1 MLRENTEFGKS
12 LHVVCVDLEKAY
24 DKVPRELINMVL
36 SQTKRCSRGLHLN
49 IIRDKYAGS
58 KTSVMA
64 SAGRTKEIEIE
75 VGLHLGSAI
84 SPLLF
89 VIIID
94 VITEDIE
101 EGTP

>member
-1 MLRENTEFGKS
+1 MLRENTEFGKA
-12 LHVVCVDLEKAY
+12 LHVVFVDLEKFY

-36 SQTKRCSRGLHLN
+36 AQTKRCSRGLHLN

-75 VGLHLGSAI
+75 V
-84 SPLLF
+84 
-89 VIIID
+89 
-94 VITEDIE
+94 
-101 EGTP
+101 